1 MKGKKDTSTATNYK
15 GHLEWIN
22 SHTKP
27 FSVSNQPNLM
37 ISSKIKKKKKKGL
50 YFL

>member
-1 MKGKKDTSTATNYK
+1 MRGTKNTSTATNYK

-37 ISSKIKKKKKKGL
+37 VSSNKKKL
-50 YFL
+50 PLL